1 MLVADSVLIENKA
14 VQSLVKAHEAQP
26 VKCLATTGIGIG
38 LLLNFGASSL
48 QVKRKYRTYRAKGK
62 TGLDAL
68 RGYFSIL

>member
-1 MLVADSVLIENKA
+1 MGA
-14 VQSLVKAHEAQP
+14 QSLVQTHEVQL
-26 VKCLATTGIGIG
+26 VNYLATTGIETG

-48 QVKRKYRTYRAKGK
+48 QIKRKYRTYRAKGK